1 MSCLQSE
8 DTAGLSLSGQRF
20 PAGWAE
26 ETKPLRLAQHQ
37 APVIVQPTSSATT
50 STKIK
55 QYPMALETKEKL
67 HISWLEETGVLVP
80 CQSLWN
86 TSLLLVKKPG
96 NSDSYESDSSA
107 SP

>member
-1 MSCLQSE
+1 
-8 DTAGLSLSGQRF
+8 
-20 PAGWAE
+20 
-26 ETKPLRLAQHQ
+26 
-37 APVIVQPTSSATT
+37 
-50 STKIK
+50 
-55 QYPMALETKEKL
+55 MALETKEKL

-107 SP
+107 SPWQEYVNPVLLLNGQTQWEVKESNILGPGYPRI